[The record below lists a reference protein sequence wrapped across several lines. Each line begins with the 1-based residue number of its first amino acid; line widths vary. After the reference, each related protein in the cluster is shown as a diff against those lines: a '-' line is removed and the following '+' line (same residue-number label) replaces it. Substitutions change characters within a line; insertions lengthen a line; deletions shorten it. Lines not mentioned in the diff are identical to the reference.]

1 MSISFKQEKEN
12 IIQELENLSKK
23 LSWVA
28 SEFSIDISLLKSK
41 VNHAIEN
48 IKNDVFSI
56 AFFGAFS
63 DGKSTILSVLVDDLK
78 IAISPEPTTDKVI
91 PYEFE
96 DYRIVDTPGLF
107 SENLMHDELTKK
119 YISEAN
125 IIIYTVDPVNPL
137 KESHLQTVKWILK
150 DLNKLESTI
159 FVINKM
165 DEVSDL
171 EDDEDFQK
179 NAAIKKKVVSDVI
192 KETVGV
198 DNDLKIVCIAAD
210 PYGQGLKFWKERED
224 LYKKLSR
231 IDDLRSIIY
240 DFKET
245 YRNELILRAG
255 FSVIFDAINQTT
267 SELSKIKKS
276 LNSEIELLNSQ
287 INEYRSRLKVLEE
300 NIKRSYINIKEDFI
314 SLRKDILVDID
325 SVSDMKELSGVL
337 QKRLGKD
344 GYILQETIDLIIKK
358 HTGNLMTESEEI
370 FEQLEESLIYHSKIQ
385 HELLGKLSDT
395 GKSVIKG
402 MLSAPTRKIADAV
415 IKTRDFLKI
424 PFKFKP
430 WGAIKF
436 AKFLKAMPIIVEVLQ
451 FAGSIQS
458 KMKID
463 KKRNEIKNE
472 LENAFKGL
480 IQNMTIE
487 SYTMNYFPFIEEAK
501 KVLLSLEESKKGI
514 QQTITSIDK
523 TITSIDKITKQ
534 LQMDGLG

>member
-1 MSISFKQEKEN
+1 MSMSFKQEKEN
-12 IIQELENLSKK
+12 IIQKLENLSKK
-23 LSWVA
+23 LSWIG
-28 SEFSIDISLLKSK
+28 SEFSIDISSLKSK
-41 VNHAIEN
+41 INRAIEN

-63 DGKSTILSVLVDDLK
+63 DGKSTILSVLIDDLK

-91 PYEFE
+91 AYEFE

-137 KESHLQTVKWILK
+137 KESHLPTIKWLLK
-150 DLNKLESTI
+150 DLNKLKSTI

-192 KETVGV
+192 KEAVGV
-198 DNDLKIVCIAAD
+198 DDDLKIVCIAAD

-231 IDDLRSIIY
+231 IEDLRSMIY

-245 YRNELILRAG
+245 YRNELILKSG
-255 FSVIFDAINQTT
+255 FNVIFDVVNQTI

-300 NIKRSYINIKEDFI
+300 NIKRSYIKIKEDLI
-314 SLRKDILVDID
+314 SLREDILVDID
-325 SVSDMKELSGVL
+325 SVSNMKELSNVL

-344 GYILQETIDLIIKK
+344 GYVLQETIDLIIKK
-358 HTGNLMTESEEI
+358 HTGSLLTESEEI

-385 HELLGKLSDT
+385 DELLGKLSDT
-395 GKSVIKG
+395 GKSMVKV

-436 AKFLKAMPIIVEVLQ
+436 AKFLKTMPIVLDALQ
-451 FAGSIQS
+451 FVGNIWS
-458 KMKID
+458 KMKMD
-463 KKRNEIKNE
+463 KKRNDIKNE

-501 KVLLSLEESKKGI
+501 KVLLSLEESKKDI
-514 QQTITSIDK
+514 QQTIISIDE
-523 TITSIDKITKQ
+523 INKQ
-534 LQMDGLG
+534 LKMDSLG